1 MVFSLFLPGATGGDW
16 KWKGGA
22 KVIQY
27 DRYTGEQKCAWCGNW
42 FRPNGNEIYCSYCE
56 VEIELGI
63 DKALDEKAEKAENK

>member
-1 MVFSLFLPGATGGDW
+1 
-16 KWKGGA
+16 
-22 KVIQY
+22 VIQY
-27 DRYTGEQKCAWCGNW
+27 DKYTGEQKCAWCGNW